1 MDLVQELKRRAD
13 FFNEQL
19 EKFLEGGHPET
30 LYNAARHLPLAGGK
44 RLRPCL
50 AMISCEAVK
59 GDIIKVIPLA
69 IALELIHNFTLVH
82 DDIMDNAKLRR
93 NIPTVHIK
101 YGEPAAI
108 NAGDLLFIKAFES
121 MHNITGDCSI
131 FKNVEFGFIDFIRE
145 ICEGQQLDMNFEE
158 RKIVNEDEYLE
169 MIRKKTA
176 VFFQYAAEAGA
187 ILGGGTHEEI
197 NALNE
202 YGLDT
207 GLGFQIW
214 DDYLDVSSHEKILG
228 KDIGNDIRNGKKTLI
243 AVNCLNNATG
253 NDKKLVEE
261 VFGNLNATEKEVRQV
276 YHLFEKL
283 KSIDYAK
290 NTAINYVIKAKKAL
304 DILPN
309 SNAKQ
314 LLLELADYSTKREK

>member
-1 MDLVQELKRRAD
+1 MDLEKELKKRAD

-19 EKFLEGGHPET
+19 DKFLEGGHPEI

-59 GDIIKVIPLA
+59 GDIIKVIPLT
-69 IALELIHNFTLVH
+69 ISLELIHNFTLVH
-82 DDIMDNAKLRR
+82 DDIMDNSKLRR

-101 YGEPAAI
+101 YGEPVAI

-121 MHNITGDCSI
+121 MHNITGDCSV
-131 FKNVEFGFIDFIRE
+131 FKNVEFGFIGFIRE
-145 ICEGQQLDMNFEE
+145 ICEGQQLDMSFEE
-158 RKIVNEDEYLE
+158 RQIVNEDEYLE

-176 VFFQYAAEAGA
+176 VFFQFAAEAGA
-187 ILGGGTHEEI
+187 ILGGGTPEEI

-202 YGLDT
+202 YGLNS

-214 DDYLDVSSHEKILG
+214 DDYLDVSSNEKTLG

-253 NDKKLVEE
+253 NDKKLIEE
-261 VFGNLNATEKEVRQV
+261 IFGNLNATEKEVRQV

-290 NTAINYVIKAKKAL
+290 NTAINYVVKAKKAL
-304 DILPN
+304 EILPD
-309 SNAKQ
+309 SNAKEI
-314 LLLELADYSTKREK
+314 LLELADYSIKREK